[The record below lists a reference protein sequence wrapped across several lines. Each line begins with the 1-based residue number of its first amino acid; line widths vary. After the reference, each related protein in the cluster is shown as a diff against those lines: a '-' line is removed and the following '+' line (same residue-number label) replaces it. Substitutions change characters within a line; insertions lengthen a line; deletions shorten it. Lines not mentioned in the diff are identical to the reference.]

1 MRWCRLAEVETYVD
15 VAVMYAV
22 LICLALVALA
32 LLLPE
37 LPIP

>member
-1 MRWCRLAEVETYVD
+1 LAEVEAYVD

-22 LICLALVALA
+22 LIGLSLLALA

-37 LPIP
+37 LYPR